1 MLRKISFSLLSVAI
15 LIIGISAFNKLGY
28 WDKSVRI
35 FSFRSDSSFAGRN
48 GGGQGGRSERGRFIG
63 QEGRGERFGRSEM
76 RNIPDSLRQ
85 RFQQGGRERMNQ
97 GNFSGGIRNVEG
109 RGRSDFNGGKKVSLR
124 NVLWFLAVFASFTVA
139 TLYIDRWISLLRKR
153 KAVLLLFQNAL
164 QIYQS
169 FFEVFSQHSF
179 KNRRE

>member
-1 MLRKISFSLLSVAI
+1 
-15 LIIGISAFNKLGY
+15 
-28 WDKSVRI
+28 
-35 FSFRSDSSFAGRN
+35 
-48 GGGQGGRSERGRFIG
+48 
-63 QEGRGERFGRSEM
+63 
-76 RNIPDSLRQ
+76 
-85 RFQQGGRERMNQ
+85 MNQ